1 MNPFLSIW
9 KQPRA
14 TIQYLIV
21 NKTIWQI
28 ALISFLGA
36 WASALIASVNSSDME
51 GKDFVQPSVIMEII
65 LSFLGGIASL
75 FIGAAFIALFFW
87 LIGKLF
93 KGTGTFSDM
102 YKGSMLTMVP
112 YTIML
117 PIVLIWLISAPDSFY
132 GTETSM
138 SAFSMIISIIFFIAA
153 FVLSIFVLI
162 VTIVMISEV
171 HQFSKWRAFAT
182 MMIPTIAIIV
192 IVLVLVVTFLAMMF

>member
-1 MNPFLSIW
+1 MNPFLTIW

-36 WASALIASVNSSDME
+36 WASALIASVDSSEME
-51 GKDFVQPSVIMEII
+51 GKDFVQPSLIMELIGS
-65 LSFLGGIASL
+65 LLGGVASL

-102 YKGSMLTMVP
+102 YKGSMLTMLP
-112 YTIML
+112 YAVML
-117 PIVLIWLISAPDSFY
+117 PIMLIWLFIAPDSFY
-132 GTETSM
+132 GTEETM
-138 SAFSMIISIIFFIAA
+138 SALSMVITAIFFIAA
-153 FVLSIFVLI
+153 FVLSIYVLI

-182 MMIPTIAIIV
+182 MMIPTIAIIM
-192 IVLVLVVTFLAMMF
+192 IVLVLVVTFFAMML